1 MPKIGVC
8 DLVSQSGH
16 RAKTEN
22 TKVIQE
28 STLLWKKEVM
38 SHQSSKAFSEEF
50 VTIFVAGSGQ

>member
-1 MPKIGVC
+1 MPKIGVR

-50 VTIFVAGSGQ
+50 VTGSGQ